1 MAVQANQRHPYIH
14 KESTDT
20 EDEKKEDGG
29 LTDFRE

>member
-14 KESTDT
+14 KVSTDT
-20 EDEKKEDGG
+20 EKEDGG